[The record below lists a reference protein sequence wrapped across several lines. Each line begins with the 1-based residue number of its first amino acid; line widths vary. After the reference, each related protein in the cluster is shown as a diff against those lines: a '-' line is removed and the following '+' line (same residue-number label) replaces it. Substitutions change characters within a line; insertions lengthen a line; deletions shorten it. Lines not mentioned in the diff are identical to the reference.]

1 MNSLPLRAIVALL
14 ALATCAAAADGP
26 PADPLDAYN
35 VVWDSPSKD
44 SSGSMPLGNGDIGLN
59 VWAEA
64 GGDLVFYVSKTDAW
78 DGLGRLLKL
87 GRVRVKLTPNPF
99 TAGQPFRQTLRLRQ
113 GEIEIVAGQ
122 AADAVTVR
130 LWADANRPVIHV
142 EAYGQKPFELQAT
155 LEVWRTKE
163 GPLEGKNRDSARGVL
178 ESPEPLVAT
187 PDTLLDLPGDRLVW
201 YHRNTTSCWPVTM
214 KVQGLEGLVKP
225 SDDPLMGRTFGGM
238 IKGEGL
244 AKTGPASLKSK
255 AASKHHAFA
264 IYALTKTPA
273 TEAQWLSELDA
284 TAARAGAVALDK
296 AREAHRAWWND
307 FWNRSWIRVIGT
319 AGAEEVATNTLPLRI
334 GASSSG
340 GNRFAGDI
348 AQPMIFSRALTEDEI
363 AMLAARNPGAPG
375 LRGDPALVAA
385 WDFGSLKDGV
395 VAGTGTAAA
404 PAKVVG
410 EVGVADTHA
419 RGSDPPAMPGALRLT
434 GKGYLEVADSP
445 KLRLAGAC
453 TISAWVAPAKGTA
466 TDGRLFDK
474 CPIGTNNGFVLD
486 TYPGGRSL
494 RFITPAA
501 TLTQKDALKV
511 GEWTHVAAVFDPSG
525 DARLYVGGKPVT
537 AQTVGTGTRTTIA
550 QGYAL
555 QRFINACGGRGAMPI
570 KFNGSI
576 FTVDIPAADGD
587 YRRWGGCFWFQNTRL
602 PYWSMAACG
611 DFDLMQPLFRM
622 YLDTLP
628 LRKAVTRLYY
638 NHDGAFYPETMYF
651 WGTPCN
657 DDYRWKR
664 DGVPAP
670 VLNNQYIMRY
680 WQGGIELVMMM
691 LDTFDY
697 TGDKA
702 MARDVLVPF
711 AGAIVT
717 FYDKHYPR
725 DTGGKIRFEPA
736 QSLETWWQA
745 TNPMPEVAGLRAV
758 LPRLIALPENL
769 ASDAQRREWR
779 RLLGEL
785 PPVPLRQV
793 DLPATATASADGKT
807 LLSPAQVY
815 AGRHN
820 CENPELYAIFPYR
833 LYGVGREALEMA
845 RASFAARDVKGS
857 AGWQQDPVQA
867 AMLGLA
873 DAAARLVA
881 HRFATKDRGSRFPA
895 FWGPNFD
902 WIPDQD
908 HGSNGMMGL
917 QAMVLQFDG
926 RKIYVLPAWPKK
938 WDVEFKL
945 HAPYGTTVEGVYR
958 GGKLESLRVTPESRM
973 KDVVRCEPE

>member
-1 MNSLPLRAIVALL
+1 M
-14 ALATCAAAADGP
+14 
-26 PADPLDAYN
+26 
-35 VVWDSPSKD
+35 
-44 SSGSMPLGNGDIGLN
+44 
-59 VWAEA
+59 
-64 GGDLVFYVSKTDAW
+64 
-78 DGLGRLLKL
+78 
-87 GRVRVKLTPNPF
+87 
-99 TAGQPFRQTLRLRQ
+99 
-113 GEIEIVAGQ
+113 
-122 AADAVTVR
+122 
-130 LWADANRPVIHV
+130 
-142 EAYGQKPFELQAT
+142 
-155 LEVWRTKE
+155 
-163 GPLEGKNRDSARGVL
+163 
-178 ESPEPLVAT
+178 
-187 PDTLLDLPGDRLVW
+187 
-201 YHRNTTSCWPVTM
+201 
-214 KVQGLEGLVKP
+214 
-225 SDDPLMGRTFGGM
+225 
-238 IKGEGL
+238 
-244 AKTGPASLKSK
+244 
-255 AASKHHAFA
+255 
-264 IYALTKTPA
+264 
-273 TEAQWLSELDA
+273 
-284 TAARAGAVALDK
+284 
-296 AREAHRAWWND
+296 
-307 FWNRSWIRVIGT
+307 
-319 AGAEEVATNTLPLRI
+319 
-334 GASSSG
+334 
-340 GNRFAGDI
+340 
-348 AQPMIFSRALTEDEI
+348 
-363 AMLAARNPGAPG
+363 
-375 LRGDPALVAA
+375 
-385 WDFGSLKDGV
+385 
-395 VAGTGTAAA
+395 
-404 PAKVVG
+404 
-410 EVGVADTHA
+410 
-419 RGSDPPAMPGALRLT
+419 
-434 GKGYLEVADSP
+434 
-445 KLRLAGAC
+445 
-453 TISAWVAPAKGTA
+453 
-466 TDGRLFDK
+466 
-474 CPIGTNNGFVLD
+474 
-486 TYPGGRSL
+486 
-494 RFITPAA
+494 
-501 TLTQKDALKV
+501 DALKV
-511 GEWTHVAAVFDPSG
+511 GEWSHVAAVFDPSG

-833 LYGVGREALEMA
+833 LYGVGRGKLCRPRREGQRRMAAGPGAGGDAGLGRRGGAAGRPPVRHEGPRQPVPGVLGAEFRLDSRPGSWLE
-845 RASFAARDVKGS
+845 RHDGPPGDGAAIRRP
-857 AGWQQDPVQA
+857 QDLRPPRVAEKMGRGVQA
-867 AMLGLA
+867 ARTIRHDGGRRLPRRKAGIAPGNARVADERRGPLRAGIIPGRSINRGAKRKTNGFTAEAAENAEKNGNRFTAEAAENAEKNGKDLRLG
-873 DAAARLVA
+873 VKQKK
-881 HRFATKDRGSRFPA
+881 TKTTDSTAKNAEKKR
-895 FWGPNFD
+895 
-902 WIPDQD
+902 
-908 HGSNGMMGL
+908 NGGL
-917 QAMVLQFDG
+917 G
-926 RKIYVLPAWPKK
+926 
-938 WDVEFKL
+938 
-945 HAPYGTTVEGVYR
+945 
-958 GGKLESLRVTPESRM
+958 
-973 KDVVRCEPE
+973 